1 MANTQFLIAKI
12 LRCIAHS

>member
-1 MANTQFLIAKI
+1 MANTQFLITKT